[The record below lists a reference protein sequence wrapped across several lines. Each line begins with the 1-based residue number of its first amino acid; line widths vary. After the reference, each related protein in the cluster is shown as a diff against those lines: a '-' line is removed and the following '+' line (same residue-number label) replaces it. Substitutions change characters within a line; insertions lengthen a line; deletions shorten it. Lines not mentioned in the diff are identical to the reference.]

1 MLRAILYH
9 PARVDFK
16 STRSKRVA
24 CSAPE
29 PITPHASSIDRSE
42 EKGSTN
48 TEGARETFGSSV
60 SR

>member
-24 CSAPE
+24 CLVRRG
-29 PITPHASSIDRSE
+29 PITPHAPIDRSE
-42 EKGSTN
+42 EKGSTD
-48 TEGARETFGSSV
+48 TEGARETFVSV